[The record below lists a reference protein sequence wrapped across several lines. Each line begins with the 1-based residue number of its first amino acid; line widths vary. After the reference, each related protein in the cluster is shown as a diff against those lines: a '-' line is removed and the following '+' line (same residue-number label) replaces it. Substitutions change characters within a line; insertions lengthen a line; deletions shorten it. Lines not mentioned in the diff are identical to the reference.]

1 MKKSQ
6 FSQKSSNPID
16 KRTVFV
22 YNINEH
28 CSLKEK
34 IMNKKGLTSEEIT
47 KAASQMIAEV
57 GYANFSLRDLAARL
71 GVRPSSL
78 YNHITGIGEINTAV
92 AVDASLQMNRRIE
105 EATRD
110 LPPEEAFLKG
120 LAEYR
125 AFASENPEIYKALF
139 RMPEQSNDEEL
150 LRRATLYAVR
160 ALRLIC
166 LDFELDDDDM
176 IHFMRCLRSTLHGFV
191 SLTAEGFLLRGG
203 VPRDESFAVLSQMLL
218 NQLKS
223 MSPKYK
229 KGEEEK

>member
-1 MKKSQ
+1 M
-6 FSQKSSNPID
+6 
-16 KRTVFV
+16 
-22 YNINEH
+22 H
-28 CSLKEK
+28 
-34 IMNKKGLTSEEIT
+34 KKGLTSEEIT
-47 KAASQMIAEV
+47 RAASEMIAEV

-78 YNHITGIGEINTAV
+78 YNHVNGIGEINMAV
-92 AVDASLQMNRRIE
+92 AVDASLQMNRRME

-139 RMPEQSNDEEL
+139 RMPEKSNDEEL

-203 VPRDESFAVLSQMLL
+203 VPRDESFGVLSQMLL

-223 MSPKYK
+223 MSPKYGRREDMK
-229 KGEEEK
+229 

>member
-1 MKKSQ
+1 
-6 FSQKSSNPID
+6 
-16 KRTVFV
+16 
-22 YNINEH
+22 
-28 CSLKEK
+28 
-34 IMNKKGLTSEEIT
+34 MNKKGLTSEEIT

-78 YNHITGIGEINTAV
+78 YNHVTGIGEINTAV
-92 AVDASLQMNRRIE
+92 AVDASLQMNRRLE
-105 EATRD
+105 EATKD

-125 AFASENPEIYKALF
+125 AFASENPELYKALF
-139 RMPEQSNDEEL
+139 HMPERKNDEEL
-150 LRRATLYAVR
+150 LLRATLYAIR
-160 ALRLIC
+160 TLRVISLEFG
-166 LDFELDDDDM
+166 LADDDM
-176 IHFMRCLRSTLHGFV
+176 LHFMRCLRSTLHGFV

-223 MSPKYK
+223 MSPKY
-229 KGEEEK
+229 GREEDKT